1 MLAVAESPPRVSVTD
16 SVDESMLLAARQR
29 QLVIRH
35 TSGDQIVALLGIVS
49 PGNKERVPAL
59 ESFLDKAV
67 AALKSGHHLLMLD
80 LFPPGPLDPS
90 GMHGALWDRLGGRP
104 YHPPPGKPLTLAA
117 YTAGLAVKSY
127 VEPVA
132 VGQALTEM
140 PLFLDAGHY
149 IYTPLEATYQ
159 AAWEGVPQRWQ
170 RVIAG

>member
-1 MLAVAESPPRVSVTD
+1 
-16 SVDESMLLAARQR
+16 
-29 QLVIRH
+29 
-35 TSGDQIVALLGIVS
+35 
-49 PGNKERVPAL
+49 VPAL